1 LDRDIQSTEA
11 EITRLQKDIND
22 APTGEAADVLTKYQ
36 DFLARE
42 AEFKQ

>member
-11 EITRLQKDIND
+11 EIKRVQKDIND
-22 APTGEAADVLTKYQ
+22 APTGEAAETLTKYK